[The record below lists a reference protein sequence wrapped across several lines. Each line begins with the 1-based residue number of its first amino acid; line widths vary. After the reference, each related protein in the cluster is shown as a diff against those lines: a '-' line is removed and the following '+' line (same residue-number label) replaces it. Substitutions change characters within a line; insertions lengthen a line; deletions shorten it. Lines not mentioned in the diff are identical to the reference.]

1 MNREQDVELLFAHNP
16 RAGVR
21 FLRPLLIAGTMT
33 SSLLSALDLHIFS
46 LRMPVGWHAMPSCG
60 IAGTWIL
67 LQVALQIAQ
76 LPVRVLLMR
85 RLNAAAAA
93 GSDDVAAL
101 HLLALNRSI
110 AWKTNKRLGA
120 INLAWFVVGVIVSC
134 ANGGGPCQMRW
145 LILFHIGLFA
155 VRCFATVAWFVKSFS
170 GDDADAALRARLGD
184 GQPRG
189 LLAVSSIF
197 RRTSARAILVTL
209 PRRTYGN
216 DSADNGVRFA
226 QSACVV
232 CLEDFALGEQLPEL
246 ACGHCLHEACL
257 EQWLSHRRICPVC
270 QAVCT
275 RRHSGADATAMRP
288 TPPPDQER
296 VRRRHHNLMDHLD
309 E

>member
-145 LILFHIGLFA
+145 LILFHIG
-155 VRCFATVAWFVKSFS
+155 C
-170 GDDADAALRARLGD
+170 ALARSRARLRLPIVGPARRRALFPD
-184 GQPRG
+184 TWPAPCALVFQPLRRP
-189 LLAVSSIF
+189 LL
-197 RRTSARAILVTL
+197 R
-209 PRRTYGN
+209 
-216 DSADNGVRFA
+216 
-226 QSACVV
+226 
-232 CLEDFALGEQLPEL
+232 
-246 ACGHCLHEACL
+246 
-257 EQWLSHRRICPVC
+257 HRRLV
-270 QAVCT
+270 
-275 RRHSGADATAMRP
+275 R
-288 TPPPDQER
+288 QELQR
-296 VRRRHHNLMDHLD
+296 
-309 E
+309 